1 MTQSES
7 VPGVK
12 NPPQKP
18 LGAQC
23 ARDLHGQ
30 HWSLTSL
37 SLDAHILQSYAIFI
51 WVICW
56 CFFTLPHSLF
66 LFFDFFVCVCVWQEY
81 THKSWRMKELLPL
94 SGPQMP
100 VLNPTEHS
108 ATLCF
113 VVSNLTRSHLRLSK
127 SSVMLVQIW
136 ERIPRTSSI
145 VSLEACPDIVT
156 HAYKHLQSTEHH
168 F

>member
-1 MTQSES
+1 MHTSYS
-7 VPGVK
+7 HMLYLSGLFIGV
-12 NPPQKP
+12 
-18 LGAQC
+18 
-23 ARDLHGQ
+23 
-30 HWSLTSL
+30 SL
-37 SLDAHILQSYAIFI
+37 
-51 WVICW
+51 
-56 CFFTLPHSLF
+56 LF
-66 LFFDFFVCVCVWQEY
+66 PILFFFSLIFCVCVWQEY

-94 SGPQMP
+94 SGPQTP

-156 HAYKHLQSTEHH
+156 HAYKHLGDIQSTEYH